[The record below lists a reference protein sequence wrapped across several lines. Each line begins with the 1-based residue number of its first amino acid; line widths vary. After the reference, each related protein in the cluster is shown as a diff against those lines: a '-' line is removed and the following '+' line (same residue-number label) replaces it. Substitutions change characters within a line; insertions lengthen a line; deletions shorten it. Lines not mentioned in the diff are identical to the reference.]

1 MPTVHWLFSA
11 FGVNILF
18 KSGLLNKN
26 QTFSGLQT
34 LKKSGSGP
42 ESGNPDRVG
51 DTAAGAGSFDS
62 GGYGWQE
69 IKMSTSTTTLFFP
82 YKNTKAHI
90 ALKNVPQAQQEPL
103 DAE

>member
-1 MPTVHWLFSA
+1 MTTYLGHYC
-11 FGVNILF
+11 IYER
-18 KSGLLNKN
+18 KYY
-26 QTFSGLQT
+26 
-34 LKKSGSGP
+34 
-42 ESGNPDRVG
+42 E
-51 DTAAGAGSFDS
+51 AAGAGSFDS

>member
-1 MPTVHWLFSA
+1 MKQHW
-11 FGVNILF
+11 
-18 KSGLLNKN
+18 
-26 QTFSGLQT
+26 
-34 LKKSGSGP
+34 
-42 ESGNPDRVG
+42 
-51 DTAAGAGSFDS
+51 AGAGSFDS